1 MLKIQLK
8 SWTKLVGQVNGN
20 PKTKVLAES
29 IGQQSGLE
37 LISNTSI
44 FRSLFKHVPGLIC
57 SYRSQFDIRK
67 RYVCNQ
73 GVGRPSD
80 STP

>member
-1 MLKIQLK
+1 
-8 SWTKLVGQVNGN
+8 VGQVNGN
-20 PKTKVLAES
+20 PKSKVLAES
-29 IGQQSGLE
+29 IGQQSGARTEFEYLE
-37 LISNTSI
+37 VPQLI
-44 FRSLFKHVPGLIC
+44 KHVLGLIC

-67 RYVCNQ
+67 RYVCSQ